1 MMMMMC
7 SSDPRVGVMR
17 DGEAVRVCES
27 VVRRS
32 FRDSQDLSR
41 RVDFPFPLLR
51 TTVLKL
57 PPVVCIYVGRKDED
71 SM

>member
-1 MMMMMC
+1 MG
-7 SSDPRVGVMR
+7 DEV
-17 DGEAVRVCES
+17 VRVYVS

-32 FRDSQDLSR
+32 FRDSLDLSR

-51 TTVLKL
+51 TTVLKS
-57 PPVVCIYVGRKDED
+57 PPVVCIYVGRKDEY